1 LGIGGLLASESGGG
15 TGEKFYLSGFVG
27 GIHQRHLGF
36 DILILKVG
44 AKKKELPEANGGE
57 LTRKSFGLVVVII
70 VIDWV
75 SGAVPV
81 DFAHVDLFRVEAGQD
96 K

>member
-1 LGIGGLLASESGGG
+1 LGVGRLFTSQSGSG

-27 GIHQRHLGF
+27 GIHQRHLAF
-36 DILILKVG
+36 DVLILKVEP
-44 AKKKELPEANGGE
+44 KKEELPEANGGE

-70 VIDWV
+70 VVDWV
-75 SGAVPV
+75 AGTVPV
-81 DFAHVDLFRVEAGQD
+81 DFAHVDLFRVEAGED